1 MTRRSRLAV
10 GLLVLLAV
18 ATGFGLVAFA
28 GSRCPAEL
36 PGQPCPDAGM
46 NQAIVIGL
54 AALAVGW
61 ATAAFAYLAEAA
73 LRRSIVYRGAWT
85 RAARRGVL
93 LAALVAVLGGL
104 RLGGA
109 LSPAG
114 ALFVMIL
121 TGVVEWSAVRWL
133 DRP

>member
-1 MTRRSRLAV
+1 VTGRSRLAV
-10 GLLVLLAV
+10 AALVVLAV

-28 GSRCPAEL
+28 ASRCPAEL
-36 PGQPCPDAGM
+36 PGQPCPGAGT
-46 NQAIVIGL
+46 NQAVVIAL

-61 ATAAFAYLAEAA
+61 AGTAFAYLADVA
-73 LRRSIVYRGAWT
+73 LRRGIVYRGAWL
-85 RAARRGVL
+85 RAARRGL
-93 LAALVAVLGGL
+93 LVAALVAVLGGL

-114 ALFVMIL
+114 GLFLVVLAVAL
-121 TGVVEWSAVRWL
+121 EWFAVRWL